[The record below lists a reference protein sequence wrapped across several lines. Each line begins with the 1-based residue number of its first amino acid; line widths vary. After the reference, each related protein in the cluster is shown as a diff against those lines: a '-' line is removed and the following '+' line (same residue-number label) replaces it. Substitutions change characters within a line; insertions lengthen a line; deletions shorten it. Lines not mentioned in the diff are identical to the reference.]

1 MLKFA
6 IELVKGD
13 DRTVLQLFDTKESAM
28 AAGPLYRSRYAPT
41 QGLIG
46 CTSAEFDTNDQRINH
61 FYRIHGAW
69 T

>member
-1 MLKFA
+1 MKKFA

-13 DRTVLQLFDTKESAM
+13 DRIVLQLFDTKESAL
-28 AAGPLYRSRYAPT
+28 AAGPMFRSHYAPA

-46 CTSAEFDTNDQRINH
+46 CTSAEFDQNGHPIGNC
-61 FYRIHGAW
+61 YRIHGAW

>member
-13 DRTVLQLFDTKESAM
+13 DRTILQLFDTKESAM
-28 AAGPLYRSRYAPT
+28 AAGPIYRQRFTAG

-46 CTSAEFDTNDQRINH
+46 CTSAEFDGNDQRINH
-61 FYRIHGAW
+61 CYRIHGAW